1 MNTEYQDLLVNTKNG
16 FDWYKQAD
24 PKEQKLFRE
33 WLQGVLKTETVCLT
47 FRKKDDTIRE
57 MKCTLVESKLPVVEK
72 KTDRVRKENDDVI
85 SVFDLEKNEW
95 RSCRYDSIKQINF
108 TLGE

>member
-1 MNTEYQDLLVNTKNG
+1 MNLESPT
-16 FDWYKQAD
+16 WYKETN

-33 WLQGVLKTETVCLT
+33 WLQGLLRTDFVNLT
-47 FRKKDDTIRE
+47 FIKKDDTLRE
-57 MKCTLVESKLPVVEK
+57 MKCTLIESSLPILET

-95 RSCRYDSIKQINF
+95 RSCRYDSIREIKF
-108 TLGE
+108 TLGDKIGI

>member
-1 MNTEYQDLLVNTKNG
+1 
-16 FDWYKQAD
+16 
-24 PKEQKLFRE
+24 
-33 WLQGVLKTETVCLT
+33 
-47 FRKKDDTIRE
+47 

>member
-1 MNTEYQDLLVNTKNG
+1 MNTEYQELLINTEAG
-16 FDWYKQAD
+16 VDWYKQAK
-24 PKEQKLFRE
+24 PLEQQAFRV
-33 WLQGVLKTETVCLT
+33 WLQGILKTETVCLT

-57 MKCTLVESKLPVVEK
+57 MKCTLIESKLPVVEK
-72 KTDRVRKENDDVI
+72 KTDRVRKENDDLI

>member
-1 MNTEYQDLLVNTKNG
+1 MEYQELLINTEAGV
-16 FDWYKQAD
+16 DWYKQAK
-24 PKEQKLFRE
+24 PIEQQAFRV

-57 MKCTLVESKLPVVEK
+57 MKCTLDEAKLPKIEK
-72 KTDRVRKENDDVI
+72 KTDRVRKENDSVI
-85 SVFDLEKNEW
+85 SVFDIEVGEW